1 MGLCCQKS
9 PNSQKVYEVSKPIV
23 KKDDDS
29 VSKSVDDQH
38 PKKEPKEEPVPEKE
52 REYPICLE
60 EKDIIELQE
69 SRDTWVHVMAFQID
83 DQEFNF
89 IRDEENDETVSI
101 FYENSYDEDFHID
114 FVKSTIE
121 ELRTEVVTVSYETD
135 GEFNKANAD
144 NITAGGQTAKE

>member
-29 VSKSVDDQH
+29 KSKSEDDQH
-38 PKKEPKEEPVPEKE
+38 PKTEPKEEPVPEKE
-52 REYPICLE
+52 REYPMCLE

-83 DQEFNF
+83 D
-89 IRDEENDETVSI
+89 
-101 FYENSYDEDFHID
+101 
-114 FVKSTIE
+114 
-121 ELRTEVVTVSYETD
+121 
-135 GEFNKANAD
+135 
-144 NITAGGQTAKE
+144 